1 MTEKV
6 LMKGN
11 EAIAEAAIQAG
22 CRHYFGYPITPQTEI
37 AAYMSK
43 RMPKVEGGCFVQAE
57 SEIAAINMVIG
68 ASCAGKR
75 AMTSS
80 SSPGIALKGEGLSYL
95 AGCDL
100 PAVLVNI
107 QRGGPGLGSI
117 QPSQAD
123 YFAAVKGGGHGDYR
137 MIVLAPSTVQE
148 MFNFTALAFSLA
160 DKYRVTCMILSDGI
174 LGQMMEPV
182 DFSAIRDYNSEAT
195 EKPWATTGT
204 GNQRPPNI
212 VNSLFM
218 DPVKQDPE
226 ELEKV
231 VLARYERYAEIEKN
245 ETLWEERF
253 TGDADVVV
261 VAYGAAARVAANA
274 VQAARAEGIKA
285 GLLRPIT
292 VWPYPKAPLA
302 ALAGRVKAFVCAE
315 MSMGQMAEDLELA
328 IRCAKPVLLSNR
340 TGGIVNRPEEI
351 LARIREANAL

>member
-43 RMPKVEGGCFVQAE
+43 RLPKVEDGCFLQAE

-68 ASCAGKR
+68 ASSAGKR

-80 SSPGIALKGEGLSYL
+80 SSPGIALKAEGLSYL

-100 PAVLVNI
+100 PAVVVNI

-117 QPSQAD
+117 QPGQAD
-123 YFAAVKGGGHGDYR
+123 YFQATKGGGHGDYH

-148 MFNFTALAFSLA
+148 AFNYTALAFGLA
-160 DKYRVTCMILSDGI
+160 DKYRVTSMLLSDGI

-182 DFSAIRDYNSEAT
+182 DFSSLAEYNSEPG
-195 EKPWATTGT
+195 EKPWALTGT
-204 GNQRPPNI
+204 GGTRPPNI
-212 VNSLFM
+212 VNSLYIEP
-218 DPVKQDPE
+218 DV
-226 ELEKV
+226 LEKT
-231 VLARYERYAEIEKN
+231 VLDRFERYAEIEKN
-245 ETLWEERF
+245 EVRWEERY
-253 TGDADVVV
+253 TDDAEVVV

-274 VQAARAEGIKA
+274 VKAAREEGVKA

-292 VWPYPKAPLA
+292 LWPYPKAPLV
-302 ALAGRVKAFVCAE
+302 ALARRVKAFVCVE
-315 MSMGQMAEDLELA
+315 LSMGQMAEDLELA
-328 IRCAKPVLLSNR
+328 IRCAKPVLRSTR
-340 TGGIVNRPEEI
+340 TGGMVHSVEEI
-351 LARIREANAL
+351 LTKIKEATR

>member
-1 MTEKV
+1 MSEKV

-43 RMPKVEGGCFVQAE
+43 RMPKVGGGCFLQAE

-68 ASCAGKR
+68 ASAAGKR

-100 PAVLVNI
+100 PAVVVNI

-117 QPSQAD
+117 QPGQAD
-123 YFAAVKGGGHGDYR
+123 YFAAVKGGGHGDYH

-148 MFNFTALAFSLA
+148 AFNFTALAFGLA
-160 DKYRVTCMILSDGI
+160 DKYRMTCMVLSDGI

-182 DFSAIRDYNSEAT
+182 DFSSIENYNSKAT
-195 EKPWATTGT
+195 EKPWALTGT
-204 GNQRPPNI
+204 ENKRPPNI
-212 VNSLFM
+212 INSLYM
-218 DPVKQDPE
+218 EPVD
-226 ELEKV
+226 LERIV
-231 VLARYERYAEIEKN
+231 TARYERYAEIEQA
-245 ETLWEERF
+245 EARWEERF
-253 TGDADVVV
+253 TEDADVVV

-315 MSMGQMAEDLELA
+315 LSMGQMSEDLELS
-328 IRCAKPVLLSNR
+328 IRCAKPVLKCTR
-340 TGGIVNRPEEI
+340 TGGMVMSPEEI
-351 LARIREANAL
+351 LAKIREAN

>member
-43 RMPKVEGGCFVQAE
+43 RMPKVEGGCFLQAE
-57 SEIAAINMVIG
+57 SEVAAINMVIG
-68 ASCAGKR
+68 ASSAGKR

-80 SSPGIALKGEGLSYL
+80 SSPGIALKSEGLSYL

-100 PAVLVNI
+100 PAVVVNI

-123 YFAAVKGGGHGDYR
+123 YFQATKGGGHGDYR
-137 MIVLAPSTVQE
+137 MVVLAPSTVQE
-148 MFNFTALAFSLA
+148 AFNYTALAFALA
-160 DKYRVTCMILSDGI
+160 DKYRVTSMLLSDGI

-182 DFSAIRDYNSEAT
+182 DFSSLAEYNTAPG
-195 EKPWATTGT
+195 EKPWALTGT
-204 GNQRPPNI
+204 EGKRPPNI
-212 VNSLFM
+212 VNSLYIEP
-218 DPVKQDPE
+218 DV
-226 ELEKV
+226 LEKT
-231 VLARYERYAEIEKN
+231 VLDRFERYAEIEQA
-245 ETLWEERF
+245 EARWEERF
-253 TGDADVVV
+253 TEDAEVVV

-274 VQAARAEGIKA
+274 VKAARAEGIKA
-285 GLLRPIT
+285 GLFRPIT

-302 ALAGRVKAFVCAE
+302 ALAGRVKAFVCVE
-315 MSMGQMAEDLELA
+315 LSMGQMVEDLELA
-328 IRCAKPVLLSNR
+328 IRCAKPVLRSTR
-340 TGGIVNRPEEI
+340 TGGMVHSVEEI
-351 LARIREANAL
+351 LAKVREADGV

>member
-43 RMPKVEGGCFVQAE
+43 RMPKVEGGCFLQAE

-68 ASCAGKR
+68 ASAAGKR

-107 QRGGPGLGSI
+107 QRAGPGLGGI
-117 QPSQAD
+117 QPGQAD
-123 YFAAVKGGGHGDYR
+123 YFQTVKGGGHGDYR
-137 MIVLAPSTVQE
+137 MIALAPSTVQE
-148 MFNFTALAFSLA
+148 MYSLTAMAFDLA
-160 DKYRVTCMILSDGI
+160 DKYRVTCMLLSDGM

-182 DFSAIRDYNSEAT
+182 DISALGDAGAA
-195 EKPWATTGT
+195 EKPWALTGT
-204 GNQRPPNI
+204 GNTRPPNI
-212 VNSLFM
+212 INSLYI
-218 DPVKQDPE
+218 DPPV
-226 ELEKV
+226 LEKL
-231 VLARYERYAEIEKN
+231 VLERFARYAEIERN
-245 ETLWEERF
+245 ETRWEELL
-253 TGDADVVV
+253 TEDADIVV
-261 VAYGAAARVAANA
+261 VAYGATARVAANA

-315 MSMGQMAEDLELA
+315 LSMGQMSEDLELA
-328 IRCAKPVLLSNR
+328 IRCAKPVLQCTR
-340 TGGIVNRPEEI
+340 TGGVVMSPEEV
-351 LARIREANAL
+351 LAKIREANA

>member
-1 MTEKV
+1 MEKV

-43 RMPKVEGGCFVQAE
+43 RMPKVEQGCFLQAE
-57 SEIAAINMVIG
+57 SEVAAINMVIG
-68 ASCAGKR
+68 ASAAGKR

-100 PAVLVNI
+100 PAVVVNI
-107 QRGGPGLGSI
+107 QRGGPGLGGI

-123 YFAAVKGGGHGDYR
+123 YAMATKGGGHGDYR
-137 MIVLAPSTVQE
+137 MITLAPSTVQE
-148 MFNFTALAFSLA
+148 MFDFTALAFDLA

-182 DFSAIRDYNSEAT
+182 DFSSLAAYDSEAAK
-195 EKPWATTGT
+195 KPWALTGT
-204 GNQRPPNI
+204 ENKRPPNI
-212 VNSLFM
+212 VNSLFLE
-218 DPVKQDPE
+218 PA
-226 ELEKV
+226 ELERLV
-231 VLARYERYAEIEKN
+231 VARYGRYAEIEKN
-245 ETLWEERF
+245 ETRWEERF
-253 TGDADVVV
+253 TEDAEIVV
-261 VAYGAAARVAANA
+261 VAYGATARVAANA

-302 ALAGRVKAFVCAE
+302 ALAGQVKAFVCAE
-315 MSMGQMAEDLELA
+315 LSMGQMSEDLELA
-328 IRCAKPVLLSNR
+328 IRCAKPVHKCTR
-340 TGGIVNRPEEI
+340 TGGMVMSPEEI
-351 LARIREANAL
+351 LAVIREANEGGK